1 MLIAMLIAL
10 AAQAPQAAPPPP
22 PPPPKP
28 RRICRENERRTGSH
42 IRSSRTCK
50 TAEQWQMDDAAR
62 DRIPPTMQIKTEQTP
77 KPPG

>member
-1 MLIAMLIAL
+1 MIIAL
-10 AAQAPQAAPPPP
+10 LMAVAAQAPQAAL
-22 PPPPKP
+22 PPPKP
-28 RRICRENERRTGSH
+28 PKPQRICRENEARTGSH

-62 DRIPPTMQIKTEQTP
+62 DRIPPSMRIKTEQTP